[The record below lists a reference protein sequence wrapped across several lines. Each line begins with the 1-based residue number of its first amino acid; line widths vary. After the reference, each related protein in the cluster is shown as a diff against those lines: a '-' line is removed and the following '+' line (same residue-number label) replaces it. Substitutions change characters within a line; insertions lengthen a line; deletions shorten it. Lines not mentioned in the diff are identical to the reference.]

1 MLVASYTTNREAM
14 LSTSVAPLPL
24 RETNRPTY
32 LFILLHVYIAHNS

>member
-24 RETNRPTY
+24 RETNMY